1 MVRNEKKNSK
11 KNFLNFCSVDR
22 PEMNPK
28 WPEVKAVTM
37 KEKWKKHQFTQVC
50 VKIAFQFRWLENSDI
65 EIVNSISIPLMF
77 HHLKYKLFSQHPIS
91 KLPLKCDSNASRTQR
106 IPSVSMNHQI

>member
-1 MVRNEKKNSK
+1 MVRNKKNRKNSK
-11 KNFLNFCSVDR
+11 KKFLNFCSVDR

-50 VKIAFQFRWLENSDI
+50 VKPAFQFRWLENSDI
-65 EIVNSISIPLMF
+65 EIVNCGINCFDI
-77 HHLKYKLFSQHPIS
+77 
-91 KLPLKCDSNASRTQR
+91 
-106 IPSVSMNHQI
+106 